1 MNFVQFFKRCPPV
14 PVLVLGVEITQETRF
29 IIFVNLLWPRH
40 DACQGLNTGWEG
52 TQQPSAEQLHTS
64 ASNGGLQRY
73 HNHGARRLL
82 GPSPG

>member
-1 MNFVQFFKRCPPV
+1 M

-52 TQQPSAEQLHTS
+52 TQQPSAVQLHTR
-64 ASNGGLQRY
+64 ASNECSERF
-73 HNHGARRLL
+73 HNQGARRPLLL
-82 GPSPG
+82 GPSPV